1 LKGLKSAGGVP
12 NCTAGVTEFRDR
24 SRGIGQQALLVG
36 RIDPGL
42 RYHPRAVARTD
53 LMLVGIDQCIKS
65 CRIDQPLLDQQRFE
79 RLDAKG
85 EVRRN
90 RMVAVNILFFLDE
103 IVCVSFHIDQEFR
116 FGIQRKMGEVYTPYL
131 DVCRN
136 FCGGRNR
143 S

>member
-1 LKGLKSAGGVP
+1 
-12 NCTAGVTEFRDR
+12 
-24 SRGIGQQALLVG
+24 
-36 RIDPGL
+36 
-42 RYHPRAVARTD
+42 
-53 LMLVGIDQCIKS
+53 MLVGIDQCIKS

-116 FGIQRKMGEVYTPYL
+116 FRIQR
-131 DVCRN
+131 
-136 FCGGRNR
+136 
-143 S
+143 